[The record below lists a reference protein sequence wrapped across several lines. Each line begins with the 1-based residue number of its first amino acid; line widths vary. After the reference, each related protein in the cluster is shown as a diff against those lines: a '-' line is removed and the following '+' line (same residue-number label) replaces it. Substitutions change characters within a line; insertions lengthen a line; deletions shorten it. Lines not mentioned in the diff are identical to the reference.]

1 MNILNRTFKNIK
13 INKSIIKRKCSSSS
27 ESVIGDDSI
36 MIIPA
41 CIGGIIGMF
50 CDYKWPNTSRGGI
63 PYTICFPLMA
73 IIFVLFSPVLIPGG
87 CLILIDMA
95 ITGNKNKE

>member
-1 MNILNRTFKNIK
+1 MNILNRTFRNIK
-13 INKSIIKRKCSSSS
+13 TSKSIKRQCHSSSN
-27 ESVIGDDSI
+27 GDSMLI
-36 MIIPA
+36 FIPA

-50 CDYKWPNTSRGGI
+50 CDYKWPNKSKAGI

-73 IIFVLFSPVLIPGG
+73 IVFVWCSPVLIPGG

-95 ITGNKNKE
+95 ITGDNNRE